1 MSHGLRLFLRE
12 RLRNTYSQNMLAMPS
27 YRVVRSVLISFPCL
41 DACVLGALMHELE
54 AILHEYLSFNWDRME
69 EVNTANAPLQRKEG
83 LACPWR
89 PSKDIQHSVS
99 TATYRN
105 SSR

>member
-1 MSHGLRLFLRE
+1 MDYTCFCMSSSKIQPEYAGITTLQSSPVIADKPPMFG
-12 RLRNTYSQNMLAMPS
+12 
-27 YRVVRSVLISFPCL
+27 
-41 DACVLGALMHELE
+41 CVCVCVPGTLMHELE

-99 TATYRN
+99 TATY
-105 SSR
+105 SSPCSL